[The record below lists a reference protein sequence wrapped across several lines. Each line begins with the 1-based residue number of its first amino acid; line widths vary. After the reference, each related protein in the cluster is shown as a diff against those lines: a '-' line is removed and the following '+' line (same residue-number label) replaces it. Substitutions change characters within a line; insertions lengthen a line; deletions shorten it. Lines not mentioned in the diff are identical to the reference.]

1 VSEMPF
7 FEDLKRKHGGEAGC
21 VRSAG
26 RGNPPGRF
34 AQPEEL
40 AAGILDLS
48 PDEAADITGTDPVV
62 DGGFTA

>member
-1 VSEMPF
+1 MVG
-7 FEDLKRKHGGEAGC
+7 KRGACEVLAEGT
-21 VRSAG
+21 
-26 RGNPPGRF
+26 PPGRF

>member
-1 VSEMPF
+1 MRAKCWPREP
-7 FEDLKRKHGGEAGC
+7 
-21 VRSAG
+21 
-26 RGNPPGRF
+26 PPGRF